1 MCVKLNLKLY
11 VKSHQYGSDGP
22 VEVSEIREGTLAE
35 KNEQKLFHLRRLLR
49 SDAVVLIKD
58 SQ

>member
-11 VKSHQYGSDGP
+11 IKNHQYGSDWS

-35 KNEQKLFHLRRLLR
+35 NNEQKLFHLRRLLR
-49 SDAVVLIKD
+49 SDAMVLIKD